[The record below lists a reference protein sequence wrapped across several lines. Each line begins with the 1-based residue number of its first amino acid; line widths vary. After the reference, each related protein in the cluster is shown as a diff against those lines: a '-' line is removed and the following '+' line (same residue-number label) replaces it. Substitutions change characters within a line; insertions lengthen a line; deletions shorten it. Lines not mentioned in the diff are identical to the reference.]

1 MGSDFLLKPSL
12 SCWFEIPQFWI
23 LTEIRA
29 DIKSMTSKS
38 LSTAQARLSSS
49 KPEGP
54 GRFNDGGV
62 FGEIFYGQIEDLLGM
77 SSINV

>member
-1 MGSDFLLKPSL
+1 
-12 SCWFEIPQFWI
+12 
-23 LTEIRA
+23 
-29 DIKSMTSKS
+29 MTSKS